1 MILRYIP
8 YTIFDRFKH
17 YILRAMFDLASQMYM
32 FAIIQ
37 KSALIFINNLI
48 FNILN
53 EIYLSNRMSNEVA
66 FKVADLLNEMI
77 RKMVKSA

>member
-1 MILRYIP
+1 
-8 YTIFDRFKH
+8 
-17 YILRAMFDLASQMYM
+17 MFDLASQMYM

-37 KSALIFINNLI
+37 KSALIFINNLV

-53 EIYLSNRMSNEVA
+53 GAYLSNRMYYEVA
-66 FKVADLLNEMI
+66 FKVADLLNGMF